1 MLRAEVETG
10 TSHIVTLF
18 TIIEPIEFHLPVVSS
33 TNDYA
38 KELLSTYP
46 YVFVSAQH
54 QTAGRGRNGRTWVG
68 DMQANAYCSIGILH
82 SHEESIEDLSAY
94 MARGSLAVL
103 ETIRKHYPSIELR
116 LKYPNDV
123 QARTPQ
129 GWAKLAGVL
138 VEHEFQGQRC
148 TTSVIGIGV
157 NINQMEFPETITQPC
172 TSLRLLG
179 VSADIGAVIQSLRS
193 CFSWWRSK
201 PWMEVHEL
209 WVKELD
215 LASKNI
221 RIWGADGDWKLKRV
235 LPDGRLV
242 LQNDVTHTERT
253 ISDGDTLRYQD

>member
-1 MLRAEVETG
+1 MLRVG
-10 TSHIVTLF
+10 TRTTEPSFITRF
-18 TIIEPIEFHLPVVSS
+18 TIIEPIEFHLPVVTS

-54 QTAGRGRNGRTWVG
+54 QTAGRGRNGRTWEG
-68 DMQANAYCSIGILH
+68 DMQANAYCSIGIRH
-82 SHEESIEDLSAY
+82 SNDETVEELSAF
-94 MARGSLAVL
+94 MARGSFAVL
-103 ETIRKHYPSIELR
+103 ETIRELYPSIILR

-123 QARTPQ
+123 QAKTGD

-148 TTSVIGIGV
+148 CTSVIGIGV
-157 NINQMEFPETITQPC
+157 NIDQLDFPETITQPC

-179 VSADIGAVIQSLRS
+179 VYGDVGIVIQSLRS
-193 CFSWWRSK
+193 RFSWWRSK
-201 PWMEVHEL
+201 PWMEVHET
-209 WVKELD
+209 WVKQLD

-221 RIWGADGDWKLKRV
+221 RIRGADGNWTLKHV

>member
-1 MLRAEVETG
+1 MLMREEENTIFRLI
-10 TSHIVTLF
+10 TRF
-18 TIIEPIEFHLPVVSS
+18 TIIEPIEFHLPVVTS

-82 SHEESIEDLSAY
+82 SHEEPIEELSAY
-94 MARGSLAVL
+94 MARGSFAVL
-103 ETIRKHYPSIELR
+103 ETIRELYPSVELR

-123 QARTPQ
+123 QARTSQ
-129 GWAKLAGVL
+129 GWAKLAGIL

-148 TTSVIGIGV
+148 HTSVVGIGV
-157 NINQMEFPETITQPC
+157 NIDQTDFPETITQPC

-179 VSADIGAVIQSLRS
+179 VSADIGSVIHSLRRR
-193 CFSWWRSK
+193 FSWWRSK
-201 PWMEVHEL
+201 PWMEVHEM
-209 WVKELD
+209 WVNELD
-215 LASKNI
+215 LTSKNI
-221 RIWGADGDWKLKRV
+221 RIWGADGDWKLKHV